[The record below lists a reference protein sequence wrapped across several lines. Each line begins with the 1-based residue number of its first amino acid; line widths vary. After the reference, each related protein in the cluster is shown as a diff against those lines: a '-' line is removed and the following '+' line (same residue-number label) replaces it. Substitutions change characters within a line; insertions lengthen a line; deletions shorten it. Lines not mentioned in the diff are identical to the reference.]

1 VGFNRGFQMS
11 WVESKTKFTSR
22 QDDIATYVSGKMNE
36 DLSALGDAVSSFIQK
51 GGVTA
56 SDENPDFNTINLIS
70 QTINTYKNQI
80 VQLNKDVT
88 NTIQTLQSNSDMDA
102 LLQKNGE
109 LQKQID
115 EAQKNNKELS
125 VDAGSALARDQVLR
139 AKSTHINNGQ
149 VYLLGH
155 PLRPASIPYLWGL
168 SILFIGI
175 AVLLLYYYS
184 PLQSI
189 PTEVLIAM
197 IYEQIYNPWMWASL
211 LGAASIVILF
221 LILGIMGLI

>member
-1 VGFNRGFQMS
+1 MS
-11 WVESKTKFTSR
+11 WVDSKAQFTSR
-22 QDDIATYVSGKMNE
+22 QNDIATYVSGQMNQ
-36 DLSALGDAVSSFIQK
+36 DLSTLSNAISSFIQK
-51 GGVTA
+51 GGVTT
-56 SDENPDFNTINLIS
+56 SDNNPDYDTINSIT

-80 VQLNKDVT
+80 IQLNKEVA
-88 NTIQTLQSNSDMDA
+88 NSIQTLQTNNDMDG

-109 LQKQID
+109 LQTQID
-115 EAQKNNKELS
+115 AALKANKELS

-139 AKSTHINNGQ
+139 AKNTHINNGQ

-184 PLQSI
+184 PFASV

-211 LGAASIVILF
+211 LGAASIVLLF
-221 LILGIMGLI
+221 LILRFIGLI